1 MFAVCRSTEEES
13 GRIDP
18 PNPIK
23 RGRRRASS
31 LAYRSLMN
39 AIFSRKNPAHLH
51 TGVGGG
57 GKEITFPWNC
67 ASQTEGER
75 RVSSFNCFLFQRIGY
90 RVLPSFW
97 REGGVATPIFFCLSL
112 LLLLLL
118 LVWTLELDAAVCI
131 RVTKSGANGAKR
143 SARPTNNTARRPS
156 RRRQRRD
163 ADQLGLYR
171 VLPGF
176 TGFYWVLLGKQS

>member
-1 MFAVCRSTEEES
+1 M
-13 GRIDP
+13 P
-18 PNPIK
+18 
-23 RGRRRASS
+23 
-31 LAYRSLMN
+31 
-39 AIFSRKNPAHLH
+39 FSRERTPLICIR
-51 TGVGGG
+51 GLGGG

-171 VLPGF
+171 V
-176 TGFYWVLLGKQS
+176 